1 MEAVASQPAVVPG
14 VSADVTPVAG
24 GTSMTA
30 LPSAMKELARF
41 FLNLSGSS
49 SLGASGDSAGVT
61 ASGAA
66 LGDLAGPSSSASGAA
81 TFCGTAAPPA
91 GAGVLPD
98 ASDALPSVSGERR
111 RRVRSRSRDRR
122 SRSSSDR
129 TGFYSRLFLVEKAT
143 GGWRPVI
150 DLSHLNDFVQLT
162 PFKMET
168 VASVLLSVR
177 EGDFLASLDLKDA
190 YFQIPI
196 HGSSRKLLRFMSEGT
211 VYQFKALCFGLSTAP
226 QVFTRVF
233 AAVSAWAHARGIR
246 LLRYLDDWLVLS
258 SSEKK
263 AKESIRELLSLCRTL
278 GIVINEKKS
287 DLVPSQ
293 SAKYLGMTIDT
304 GAGKVFPSLA
314 RVEKFLAVAER
325 FCSMQSPPAQLWQVI
340 LGHLASLE
348 RLVPHG
354 RLRMRSL
361 QWHLKSQW
369 SPESDP
375 PSLPVALPEEARR
388 DLSWWMVR
396 DHLLV
401 GVRFGTPAPDLH
413 LYSDASSSGWGAH
426 LLDQNVS
433 GVLSAQEK
441 LLHINLLEMKA
452 LFLALQAFQ
461 EDVAGHHVTAMCD
474 NSTVVAYVNKTGG
487 HGVEASV
494 FVDQPPSEMDGVF
507 RRPSRSEV
515 SSRRVQRPGR
525 CTQPSRASCGDRV
538 VSPPS
543 GGESTS
549 SYAWQSVDRPVRDLP
564 QREAAPILLAC
575 PGSTGRLR
583 GCVSSSLGR
592 PGSLRVPS
600 LCSGRSGDRSRPAV
614 IASRDDSGRTSLAR
628 EGVVR
633 RLAASTDPTTPGS
646 TLLGQAALAAPLQ
659 PVPSRRPRAE
669 PSRVATL
676 KRHYRKSGFSGRAA
690 RVLSGVLRESSSR
703 LYQSRWKIFCGWCR
717 GRSVAPVNASVPVVV
732 DFLIHLRQ
740 DKGLSVSAVKGYCS
754 ALNSVLALKGRDL
767 AASREITTLLRSFAR
782 SVNPVELRPP
792 AWDVSLVLQSLTGA
806 PYEPLRTCEER
817 FLAQKTLFLL
827 ALASAKR
834 IGELHALSYRV
845 SHTRDWGEVSFAFVT
860 GFVAKTQ
867 DPSSLAPRFEGFT
880 VPALTNARKNRN
892 GRLLC
897 PVRAVKVYLDRTAP
911 HRPRCERLFV
921 TAGRSKKEISKTTVS
936 FWLRKTIS
944 RAYELS
950 GTALPVPAPRARE
963 TSGIA
968 PSILFRKNF
977 AVDQVLKAGT
987 WRRHTTFTRHYLRDI
1002 AHKSLDTFHLG
1013 PVVAA
1018 QSVV

>member
-1 MEAVASQPAVVPG
+1 MTVLRDGYRVPFKD
-14 VSADVTPVAG
+14 SPPPLARTPVSFPTYRAG
-24 GTSMTA
+24 SPRAQA
-30 LPSAMKELARF
+30 LRQEVEAMLAK
-41 FLNLSGSS
+41 
-49 SLGASGDSAGVT
+49 GALEIARDP
-61 ASGAA
+61 
-66 LGDLAGPSSSASGAA
+66 GP
-81 TFCGTAAPPA
+81 
-91 GAGVLPD
+91 
-98 ASDALPSVSGERR
+98 
-111 RRVRSRSRDRR
+111 
-122 SRSSSDR
+122 
-129 TGFYSRLFLVEKAT
+129 GFYSRLFLVEKAT

-258 SSEKK
+258 SSEK
-263 AKESIRELLSLCRTL
+263 AKESIRELLSLCHTL

-314 RVEKFLAVAER
+314 RVEKFLTVAER

-401 GVRFGTPAPDLH
+401 GGSIRDTCSGSTPVFGRVFVGLGCSPPRSKRVR
-413 LYSDASSSGWGAH
+413 
-426 LLDQNVS
+426 
-433 GVLSAQEK
+433 GVVRPGE
-441 LLHINLLEMKA
+441 
-452 LFLALQAFQ
+452 
-461 EDVAGHHVTAMCD
+461 
-474 NSTVVAYVNKTGG
+474 VVAHQSSRNEGPVPGPSSLSRRCSRSPCDRDVRQLHSCGVRQQTGG

-525 CTQPSRASCGDRV
+525 CTQPSRASCRDRV

-543 GGESTS
+543 GGEGTS
-549 SYAWQSVDRPVRDLP
+549 SYVGQSVDRPVRDLP

-575 PGSTGRLR
+575 PGSPGRLR

-614 IASRDDSGRTSLAR
+614 IAGRDDSGRTSLAR

-646 TLLGQAALAAPLQ
+646 SLLGQAASAAPLQ

-732 DFLIHLRQ
+732 DFLIHLRK

-806 PYEPLRTCEER
+806 PYEPLRMCEER

-911 HRPRCERLFV
+911 HRPRCELLFV

-963 TSGIA
+963 TRGIA

-977 AVDQVLKAGT
+977 AVDQVLKVGT

>member
-1 MEAVASQPAVVPG
+1 MLRSVDCSPGLYQSLRGGVGLGSRSRYPTAPLPGRLVGPLLLGEEGQGVDQGAPLALSHPRDCDKREEVGSRALAVCEVSRYDHRYRCRQGLPVSSKSREVPYGSGEILFHAISPSSALAGDLGSPGFAGAVGSSRSTSDALLAVASEVPVVPRVRPSLASG
-14 VSADVTPVAG
+14 GFAGGSETGPVLVDGEGSPVSGGSIRDTCSGSTPVFGRVFVGLGCSPPRSKRVRGVVRPGEVVAHQ
-24 GTSMTA
+24 
-30 LPSAMKELARF
+30 
-41 FLNLSGSS
+41 SS
-49 SLGASGDSAGVT
+49 RNEGPVP
-61 ASGAA
+61 
-66 LGDLAGPSSSASGAA
+66 GPSSLS
-81 TFCGTAAPPA
+81 
-91 GAGVLPD
+91 
-98 ASDALPSVSGERR
+98 RR
-111 RRVRSRSRDRR
+111 CSRSPCDRDVR
-122 SRSSSDR
+122 
-129 TGFYSRLFLVEKAT
+129 
-143 GGWRPVI
+143 
-150 DLSHLNDFVQLT
+150 QL
-162 PFKMET
+162 
-168 VASVLLSVR
+168 
-177 EGDFLASLDLKDA
+177 
-190 YFQIPI
+190 
-196 HGSSRKLLRFMSEGT
+196 HG
-211 VYQFKALCFGLSTAP
+211 C
-226 QVFTRVF
+226 
-233 AAVSAWAHARGIR
+233 
-246 LLRYLDDWLVLS
+246 
-258 SSEKK
+258 
-263 AKESIRELLSLCRTL
+263 
-278 GIVINEKKS
+278 
-287 DLVPSQ
+287 
-293 SAKYLGMTIDT
+293 
-304 GAGKVFPSLA
+304 
-314 RVEKFLAVAER
+314 
-325 FCSMQSPPAQLWQVI
+325 
-340 LGHLASLE
+340 
-348 RLVPHG
+348 
-354 RLRMRSL
+354 
-361 QWHLKSQW
+361 
-369 SPESDP
+369 
-375 PSLPVALPEEARR
+375 
-388 DLSWWMVR
+388 
-396 DHLLV
+396 
-401 GVRFGTPAPDLH
+401 GVR
-413 LYSDASSSGWGAH
+413 
-426 LLDQNVS
+426 Q
-433 GVLSAQEK
+433 Q
-441 LLHINLLEMKA
+441 
-452 LFLALQAFQ
+452 
-461 EDVAGHHVTAMCD
+461 
-474 NSTVVAYVNKTGG
+474 TGG

-515 SSRRVQRPGR
+515 SSRRIQRPGR
-525 CTQPSRASCGDRV
+525 CTQPSRASCRDRV

-543 GGESTS
+543 GGEGAS
-549 SYAWQSVDRPVRDLP
+549 SYVGNPSIDLFATCLNAKLPLYCSLVPDP
-564 QREAAPILLAC
+564 QAVFEDAFRHPWDDLDLYAFPPFALV
-575 PGSTGRLR
+575 GR
-583 GCVSSSLGR
+583 
-592 PGSLRVPS
+592 
-600 LCSGRSGDRSRPAV
+600 V
-614 IASRDDSGRTSLAR
+614 IARVRQSSRVAMTLVRSSLAR

-646 TLLGQAALAAPLQ
+646 SLLGQAASAAPLQ

-676 KRHYRKSGFSGRAA
+676 KRHYRKSGFSGSAA

-827 ALASAKR
+827 ALSSAKR

-963 TSGIA
+963 TRGIA

-987 WRRHTTFTRHYLRDI
+987 WRKHTTFTRHYLRDI